1 MENEILYELKEKG
14 IFVKDLLLNDLEK
27 KNLISDFSG
36 VQKNKVI
43 NLNENSS
50 ICA

>member
-27 KNLISDFSG
+27 KKFD
-36 VQKNKVI
+36 
-43 NLNENSS
+43 
-50 ICA
+50 